1 MRELVA
7 AILLAYSA
15 VGAPCDAA
23 LSFEYGR
30 PGEIKGVHKVFI
42 NVGPEITMRNEMAEQ
57 LERELPGLKITDHAE
72 DAEAVIAIVPDTD
85 PDVVHFIV
93 YRPLTEGK
101 ARILLEQKATVSRI
115 HSLKPHVKFARMFVD
130 EYRKANAAR

>member
-7 AILLAYSA
+7 AMLFAYA
-15 VGAPCDAA
+15 ATGAPCGAA

-30 PGEIKGVHKVFI
+30 AGEIKGVHKVFI
-42 NVGPEITMRNEMAEQ
+42 EVGPEITMRNEMAGQ
-57 LERELPGLKITDHAE
+57 LEREVPGLKVTDHVE
-72 DAEAVIAIVPDTD
+72 DAEAVIAIVPDND
-85 PDVVHFIV
+85 PDITHFIL

-101 ARILLEQKATVSRI
+101 ARVLFEQKSTASRI
-115 HSLKPHVKFARMFVD
+115 QSLKPHMKFARMFVD

>member
-7 AILLAYSA
+7 AILFVYAA
-15 VGAPCDAA
+15 AGAPCGSA

-42 NVGPEITMRNEMAEQ
+42 SVGPEITMRNEMAEQ
-57 LERELPGLKITDHAE
+57 LERELPGLKVTDHAE
-72 DAEAVIAIVPDTD
+72 DAEAVIAIVPDND
-85 PDVVHFIV
+85 PDVTHFIL

-101 ARILLEQKATVSRI
+101 ARVLFEEKATVSRI
-115 HSLKPHVKFARMFVD
+115 HALKPHVKFAHMFVE
-130 EYRKANAAR
+130 EYQKANAAR

>member
-1 MRELVA
+1 MRELA
-7 AILLAYSA
+7 AAVLFVYAA
-15 VGAPCDAA
+15 VGTPCAA

-30 PGEIKGVHKVFI
+30 SGEIKGVHKVFI

-57 LERELPGLKITDHAE
+57 LEREIPGLKVTDHEE
-72 DAEAVIAIVPDTD
+72 DAEAVIAIVPDSD
-85 PDVVHFIV
+85 PDVVHFIL

-101 ARILLEQKATVSRI
+101 ARVLFEQKATVSRI

-130 EYRKANAAR
+130 EYKKANAAP